1 MTTTN
6 GLVAA
11 AYGSVARGK
20 FSAPR
25 DAGPE
30 PGRLPDLRQAEDDRL
45 RVAPANPRHASGADS
60 LAPADPASATVSP
73 EISFGPFCLR
83 VEQRVLLEAGRP
95 VRIGGRGL
103 DLLVAL
109 VERAG
114 ELVTKQDLIARVWPN
129 VSVGEDNLKTQIAVL
144 RTALGDGRNGARYV
158 VSTPGRGYCFV
169 APLTR
174 STEPPRAAP
183 PAASLEGPIKP
194 PIRSTRLIGRE
205 GVVHQLLGGLQ
216 RRRFVTIVGPGGI
229 GKTSVALAVAE
240 ALEASCKSIVCFV
253 DLSRISDPSRVMGAL
268 ASALGVAV
276 SVDDPTERVIA
287 FLRRGRA
294 LVVLD
299 CCERVVDGAAVVA
312 ERLLEGSPDLRIL
325 ATSREALRAEG
336 EVLCRLPALETPPDI
351 DGLTAIEALGFPA
364 IQLFVERVAWT
375 IDDFELSDADAPIV
389 ADICRRLDGLP
400 LAIEL
405 AAGHVHAFGARGV
418 AELLGRFRLL
428 MRGRRTAMQRHQTL
442 GAALDWSYETLSESE
457 RAVLRR
463 LSAFA
468 EAFTLDDACAIGT
481 DAAVSAHEV
490 AEILEN
496 LVAKSLLQADLKT
509 LSCCYRLLET
519 TRTYIQDKLAQ
530 SGEMHDVARRHAE
543 FIRSRS
549 GPSMADLRIFN

>member
-11 AYGSVARGK
+11 AYASVARRK
-20 FSAPR
+20 FSAR

-30 PGRLPDLRQAEDDRL
+30 PGRLRELPQAEDERL
-45 RVAPANPRHASGADS
+45 PVAPANPHYAFGAA
-60 LAPADPASATVSP
+60 LLEPADPAPATVSP

-83 VEQRVLLEAGRP
+83 AEQRVLLEAGRP

-129 VSVGEDNLKTQIAVL
+129 VSVCEDNLKTQIAVL
-144 RTALGDGRNGARYV
+144 RTALGDGRDGARYV
-158 VSTPGRGYCFV
+158 VSIPGRGYCFV

-174 STEPPRAAP
+174 SSEPPHAAP
-183 PAASLEGPIKP
+183 PAAALEGPIKP
-194 PIRSTRLIGRE
+194 PVRSTRLIGRE
-205 GVVHQLLGGLQ
+205 GVVRQLLGGLQ
-216 RRRFVTIVGPGGI
+216 RRRFVTIIGPGGI

-240 ALEASCKSIVCFV
+240 ALEASCNSTVCFV
-253 DLSRISDPSRVMGAL
+253 DLSQITDPPEVMGAL
-268 ASALGVAV
+268 ASALGIAA
-276 SVDDPTERVIA
+276 SVDDPTERVFA
-287 FLRRGRA
+287 FLRGGQA
-294 LVVLD
+294 LIVLD

-336 EVLCRLPALETPPDI
+336 EVICRLPALETPPDI
-351 DGLTAIEALGFPA
+351 DGLTAVEALGFPA
-364 IQLFVERVAWT
+364 IQLFVERVTWT

-405 AAGHVHAFGARGV
+405 AAGHVHAFGARGL

-442 GAALDWSYETLSESE
+442 GAALDWSYETLSEPE

-468 EAFTLDDACAIGT
+468 GAFTLDDACAIGT

-496 LVAKSLLQADLKT
+496 LVAKSLLQADVKT

-519 TRTYIQDKLAQ
+519 TRTYIQEKLAQ

-543 FIRSRS
+543 YIRSRS
-549 GPSMADLRIFN
+549 GPSTADSRIFN

>member
-1 MTTTN
+1 MTTS

-11 AYGSVARGK
+11 AYGSVARRN
-20 FSAPR
+20 FSAGGTP
-25 DAGPE
+25 PE
-30 PGRLPDLRQAEDDRL
+30 PGRLSELPQAEDDRL
-45 RVAPANPRHASGADS
+45 PVAPANPHYAFGAA
-60 LAPADPASATVSP
+60 LLEPADTASATVSH

-83 VEQRVLLEAGRP
+83 PEQRVLLEAGRP

-114 ELVTKQDLIARVWPN
+114 EVVTKQDLIARVWST
-129 VSVGEDNLKTQIAVL
+129 VSVCEDNLKTQIAVL
-144 RTALGDGRNGARYV
+144 RTALGDGRDGARYV
-158 VSTPGRGYCFV
+158 VSSPGRGYCFV
-169 APLTR
+169 APVTR
-174 STEPPRAAP
+174 SSEPPQETPP
-183 PAASLEGPIKP
+183 PASLGGPIKP
-194 PIRSTRLIGRE
+194 PIRITRLIGRE
-205 GVVHQLLGGLQ
+205 GVVRQLLGGLQ

-240 ALEASCKSIVCFV
+240 ALESSCKSSVCFV
-253 DLSRISDPSRVMGAL
+253 DLSQLSDPSQVMGAL
-268 ASALGVAV
+268 ASALGVAA
-276 SVDDPTERVIA
+276 SIDDPTERIIA
-287 FLRRGRA
+287 FLRGGQA
-294 LVVLD
+294 LIVLD
-299 CCERVVDGAAVVA
+299 CCERVVDGAAVAA
-312 ERLLEGSPDLRIL
+312 ESLLEGSPDLRIL

-336 EVLCRLPALETPPDI
+336 EVICRLPALETPPDI
-351 DGLTAIEALGFPA
+351 DVLTAVEALGFPA
-364 IQLFVERVAWT
+364 VKLFVERVTRT
-375 IDDFELSDADAPIV
+375 IDNFELSDADAPIV
-389 ADICRRLDGLP
+389 AHICRRLDGLP

-405 AAGHVHAFGARGV
+405 AAGHVHAFGARGL

-442 GAALDWSYETLSESE
+442 GAALDWSYETLSEPE
-457 RAVLRR
+457 RAILRR

-468 EAFTLDDACAIGT
+468 GAFTLDEACAIGT

-543 FIRSRS
+543 YIRSRS
-549 GPSMADLRIFN
+549 GPSTADLRIFN

>member
-1 MTTTN
+1 
-6 GLVAA
+6 
-11 AYGSVARGK
+11 
-20 FSAPR
+20 
-25 DAGPE
+25 
-30 PGRLPDLRQAEDDRL
+30 
-45 RVAPANPRHASGADS
+45 
-60 LAPADPASATVSP
+60 
-73 EISFGPFCLR
+73 
-83 VEQRVLLEAGRP
+83 
-95 VRIGGRGL
+95 
-103 DLLVAL
+103 
-109 VERAG
+109 
-114 ELVTKQDLIARVWPN
+114 
-129 VSVGEDNLKTQIAVL
+129 
-144 RTALGDGRNGARYV
+144 
-158 VSTPGRGYCFV
+158 
-169 APLTR
+169 
-174 STEPPRAAP
+174 
-183 PAASLEGPIKP
+183 
-194 PIRSTRLIGRE
+194 
-205 GVVHQLLGGLQ
+205 
-216 RRRFVTIVGPGGI
+216 
-229 GKTSVALAVAE
+229 
-240 ALEASCKSIVCFV
+240 
-253 DLSRISDPSRVMGAL
+253 MGAL

-336 EVLCRLPALETPPDI
+336 EVLCRLPALENADRYR
-351 DGLTAIEALGFPA
+351 
-364 IQLFVERVAWT
+364 RVDRHRGARVP
-375 IDDFELSDADAPIV
+375 DFELSDADAPIV

-442 GAALDWSYETLSESE
+442 GAALDWSYETLSDSE

-496 LVAKSLLQADLKT
+496 LVAESLLQADLKM
-509 LSCCYRLLET
+509 LSCCYRPLET

-543 FIRSRS
+543 SIRSRS